1 MASLEYVKAGW
12 LRSRRLTVSSGG
24 QGRGFGG
31 LCPRPLPR
39 QGGGLGPED
48 FLPGGG
54 RLGRR
59 GGRRAWAPLRGG
71 LPSVF
76 GASVGL
82 VLVGAEPDGVGA
94 GEL

>member
-1 MASLEYVKAGW
+1 MASVGAG
-12 LRSRRLTVSSGG
+12 RSC
-24 QGRGFGG
+24 GG

-39 QGGGLGPED
+39 QGGGLGPGE
-48 FLPGGG
+48 FLLVGG

-59 GGRRAWAPLRGG
+59 GGGGPWLHSRGE
-71 LPSVF
+71 LPSVL